1 MRILST
7 VIIILI
13 TTVAIA
19 KNLDEANGMAYS
31 KDVRNALFTVE
42 LDPNETHCLAQNIY
56 FEAGN
61 QSLEG
66 MAAVADVTINR
77 VESSRYPNTICDV
90 VKQGLKHPSGNM
102 KRNKCQFSWYCD
114 GKSDDIPVDSLH
126 MGINEAWKNSQHIA
140 SSMLIEYNLSKTN
153 WLGITEGS
161 THYHAHY
168 VVPNWINDN
177 GMKRIRQIGSHIFYK
192 FW

>member
-7 VIIILI
+7 IIIVLI

-31 KDVRNALFTVE
+31 QDVRNALFTVNI
-42 LDPNETHCLAQNIY
+42 DPNEKHCLAQNIY

-77 VESSRYPNTICDV
+77 KDNASYPNTICEV
-90 VKQGLKHPSGNM
+90 VYQ
-102 KRNKCQFSWYCD
+102 
-114 GKSDDIPVDSLH
+114 
-126 MGINEAWKNSQHIA
+126 
-140 SSMLIEYNLSKTN
+140 
-153 WLGITEGS
+153 
-161 THYHAHY
+161 
-168 VVPNWINDN
+168 
-177 GMKRIRQIGSHIFYK
+177 
-192 FW
+192 

>member
-7 VIIILI
+7 IIIILI

-77 VESSRYPNTICDV
+77 VENSRYPDTVCGV
-90 VKQGLKHPSGNM
+90 VYQGLKHADGQM

-114 GKSDDIPVDSLH
+114 GKSDRIPSTQMHNFENAQNIANAMLL
-126 MGINEAWKNSQHIA
+126 EYELSQTH
-140 SSMLIEYNLSKTN
+140 

-168 VVPNWINDN
+168 VVPNWIHDN
-177 GMKRIRQIGSHIFYK
+177 GMKRKKQIGKHIFYK
-192 FW
+192 FK